1 MGQEYPGEGKP
12 LSGQVAIV
20 TGASRGIGRAIAL
33 SLAAAGARVI
43 VNYHRAQAEAEH
55 VASQCRALA
64 DAALAVQ
71 ADVAH
76 PNEVSR
82 LMSAATA
89 LGAPSILVNNAG
101 IAWSGL
107 FQETP
112 WQVWQQLIGVNLTGV
127 YLCTQAVLPYMLRA
141 EYGRIINIASVWGL
155 SGGACEAAY
164 SASKG
169 GVIAL
174 TRALAK
180 ELGRTGITV
189 NAVAP
194 GAVATDMTATLDAQD
209 ATQLL
214 NEIPVGRIGTP
225 EEVAH
230 CVRFLAL
237 PASSYLTGQVL
248 SPNGGL
254 VT

>member
-1 MGQEYPGEGKP
+1 MGQEYPEEGKP
-12 LSGQVAIV
+12 LSGQVAVV
-20 TGASRGIGRAIAL
+20 TGASRGIGRAVAL

-43 VNYHRAQAEAEH
+43 VNYHRAQKEAER
-55 VASQCRALA
+55 VANQCRALA
-64 DAALAVQ
+64 DGALAVQ
-71 ADVAH
+71 ADVAQ
-76 PNEVSR
+76 PDEVSR
-82 LMSAATA
+82 LVSAATA
-89 LGAPSILVNNAG
+89 LGTPSILINNAG
-101 IAWSGL
+101 IAWNGL

-112 WQVWQQLIGVNLTGV
+112 WQTWQQLIAVNLTGV

-141 EYGRIINIASVWGL
+141 EYGRIINIASVWGV

-194 GAVATDMTATLDAQD
+194 GAIATDMTASLATEDAS
-209 ATQLL
+209 QLL
-214 NEIPVGRIGTP
+214 DEIPVGRIGAP

-237 PASSYLTGQVL
+237 PASSYITGQVL
-248 SPNGGL
+248 SPSGGL